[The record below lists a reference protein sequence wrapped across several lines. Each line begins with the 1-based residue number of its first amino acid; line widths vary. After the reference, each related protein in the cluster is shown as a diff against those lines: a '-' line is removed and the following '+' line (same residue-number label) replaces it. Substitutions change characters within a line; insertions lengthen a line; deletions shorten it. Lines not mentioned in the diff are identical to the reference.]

1 MTAAGP
7 AGPHVTSPGQGSQP
21 AERDLDRTVARLL
34 SIGTYLS
41 VGLLAIGV
49 LLMAPAGISPID
61 ANAQPLDLGRI
72 PADLLA
78 RRPEGFLWLGLMAA
92 IATPLG
98 RVATS
103 LVGYLRG
110 GERRMAVIAAAILVV
125 VAVAVTVGVLA
136 GH

>member
-1 MTAAGP
+1 MITTGP
-7 AGPHVTSPGQGSQP
+7 AAPHETSPGQGSRP

-34 SIGTYLS
+34 SIGTYVS
-41 VGLLAIGV
+41 VGLLVIGV

-61 ANAQPLDLGRI
+61 ANAQPLDLGRM

-78 RRPEGFLWLGLMAA
+78 HRPEGFLWLGLLAA

-98 RVATS
+98 RVATA

-125 VAVAVTVGVLA
+125 VAVAVVVGVLA
-136 GH
+136 GR

>member
-7 AGPHVTSPGQGSQP
+7 TGPYVTSPIEAAHP

-34 SIGTYLS
+34 SIGTYVS
-41 VGLLAIGV
+41 VALLAIGV
-49 LLMAPAGISPID
+49 LLMAPAGISPLD
-61 ANAQPLDLGRI
+61 ANARPVDLGRI

-78 RRPEGFLWLGLMAA
+78 RRPDGFLWLGLMAA

>member
-7 AGPHVTSPGQGSQP
+7 AAPHVTSPGQGSHP
-21 AERDLDRTVARLL
+21 AGRDLDRTVARLL

-49 LLMAPAGISPID
+49 LLMVPAGISPLD
-61 ANAQPLDLGRI
+61 ASVQPLDLGRI

-78 RRPEGFLWLGLMAA
+78 HRPEGFLWLGLLATL
-92 IATPLG
+92 ATPLG

-125 VAVAVTVGVLA
+125 VAVAVVVGVLA
-136 GH
+136 GR